1 MLLLNISEHI
11 LSILQSFMEHSL
23 SAKCCARNGVYG
35 DGRTQKPCSLT
46 MKPPIL
52 SQNVISKPASDV
64 SGFTSKYL
72 KIC

>member
-35 DGRTQKPCSLT
+35 DGRTPETLQSHHEAT
-46 MKPPIL
+46 N
-52 SQNVISKPASDV
+52 SFSKCDQ
-64 SGFTSKYL
+64 
-72 KIC
+72 